1 MKIVNRL
8 KKNITIRGLYSL
20 WREYFG
26 LKRKQFG
33 YVGERVVMIPPLNI
47 DNPANVYLY
56 GLNKIE
62 HCTIICIHRQI
73 CNEIRCRVSR
83 RIVCTYR

>member
-56 GLNKIE
+56 
-62 HCTIICIHRQI
+62 
-73 CNEIRCRVSR
+73 
-83 RIVCTYR
+83 